1 MFTHNCHVLLFV
13 LFTACSIAVLL
24 EEADNN
30 GSENSGNEAD
40 DGDGTTPPH
49 ISQTEVGLK
58 CLF

>member
-40 DGDGTTPPH
+40 DGDGTTPHTFPR
-49 ISQTEVGLK
+49 QR
-58 CLF
+58 